1 MKATYDILENVLNS
15 SNDMVILVDKGF
27 NVIYVNTSMQNSLF
41 DYYGRYLNKGDD
53 YRSIL
58 LDEYKA
64 EFIQGF
70 QKVIEGGSFST
81 EIERKYNNALRWYAY
96 QLNPVYNKDGS
107 FYCVKIQAT
116 DITERKLAEL
126 DVIASNMK
134 LSSVLDTTSDS
145 IVFLSKDFSVLML
158 NVVAKNRIRHILGK
172 DIQVGDDFRQ
182 FIYPGGEE
190 VFVSNFNRALG
201 GEKLTYEYNFKIN
214 HESTWI
220 KSIYAPV
227 YNNDGSFFGVSVFT
241 SDIGE
246 QKKAELA
253 LKDSEEKF
261 RKIVESAAN
270 PIIIIDEGMNIQM
283 INSEVE
289 NVFGYSKSELIGA
302 SISMLIPDRFRE
314 RHGQYQQDYIKHS
327 QPIRM
332 GINRHTPA
340 RKKNGEEITIE
351 ASLNTFEINQERFV
365 LLIIQD
371 VTHRILS
378 EQKLIKT
385 NQELTLLNKIN
396 DLTLVIQ
403 DKERL
408 LNEVCRELVLTSK
421 YKLAWVCRKEDIDE
435 PEGVVKPVAAY
446 GETDYIKELKIS
458 LTDSLHSRGPT
469 ATVLRFE
476 RPVVTNN
483 VLNSDDFRP
492 WSDLAQKYGIAASL
506 VLPLRFD
513 SSTIGCINI
522 YSERV
527 DAFDRDEM
535 EMLERMARNIS
546 LTMSNITINAEKENA
561 NYQLNKRIRE
571 LKTIY
576 QVNALLQNEELDL
589 EELFH
594 KIVMVLP
601 KGFQYT
607 DICGAK
613 IQFNHLY
620 WQTPNYKSSKY
631 KLKSSFESIDNHLCH
646 IEVVYLDDAI
656 QAKDAV
662 FLREEYDLIY
672 AVKEMVKVYYN
683 KSTVARQL
691 SNSEQNLHSVFE
703 NTNVGHMLMDS
714 DFHIR
719 AFNKVFFER
728 YYRLTNVKISE
739 GDNFKDTLQ
748 TSKVNQVNR
757 AIEKSKRSKKSI
769 TYETVYMDSGEKRY
783 FNININPILTENE
796 DVSGYSMSAV
806 DITDLKKIETERQ
819 QVINNLVLRNRDLE
833 QFAYI
838 VSHNLRAPLVN
849 ILGIASLF
857 DEGSLSQDDLRI
869 SIANIKKSAIHLD
882 TVVHDLNDI
891 LNIRNTGKEKWQM
904 VELNG
909 LMEEVKNSIMDS
921 FVDISITINTNFKMV
936 NTLNAVKAYL
946 HSIFYNLISNSVKYA
961 RENVAP
967 RVDIWTE
974 KKSNTIEIHYS
985 DNGSGIDVA
994 RYKDQLF
1001 GLYKRF
1007 DTKKSGKGMG
1017 MFLVKNEVEVMGGS
1031 IEMQSELGVGTRF
1044 KMVFPIKD

>member
-15 SNDMVILVDKGF
+15 TNDKVILIDSSYK
-27 NVIYVNTSMQNSLF
+27 VIYVNDSMQKILF
-41 DYYGRYLNKGDD
+41 DHHGRYLNKGDD
-53 YRSIL
+53 YREVL
-58 LDEYKA
+58 QEEYKSTFLNA
-64 EFIQGF
+64 FANALNGE
-70 QKVIEGGSFST
+70 SFST
-81 EIERKYNNALRWYAY
+81 EVERKGNNFLRWYSY
-96 QLNPVYNKDGS
+96 HLDPIYNKDGS
-107 FYCVKIQAT
+107 FFCVKVQAT

-126 DVIASNMK
+126 NVKSSNIQLK
-134 LSSVLDTTSDS
+134 SVLNTTSDS
-145 IVFLSKDFSVLML
+145 IVFLDQNYQVLMV
-158 NVVAKNRIRHILGK
+158 NDMAKERLRTLLKKEINE
-172 DIQVGDDFRQ
+172 GDDFRN
-182 FIYPGGEE
+182 FLYPGGEQQ
-190 VFVSNFNRALG
+190 FVEDFERALK
-201 GEKLTYEYNFKIN
+201 GEKFTKQYHFKVFDQN
-214 HESTWI
+214 TWI
-220 KSIYAPV
+220 QSTISPV
-227 YNNDGSFFGVSVFT
+227 YNSDGSFFGVSIFT
-241 SDIGE
+241 SNIDE

-253 LKDSEEKF
+253 LKESEEKF

-270 PIIIIDEGMNIQM
+270 PIIIIDDKMHIQM

-289 NVFGYSKSELIGA
+289 NVFGYTKTELIGA
-302 SISMLIPDRFRE
+302 PVNMLIPDRFRE
-314 RHGQYQQDYIKHS
+314 KHGQYQQHYINHS

-340 RKKNGEEITIE
+340 KKKNGEEITIE
-351 ASLNTFEINQERFV
+351 ASLNTFEINNERFV

-396 DLTLVIQ
+396 DLTLVID
-403 DKERL
+403 DKVKL

-421 YKLAWVCRKEDIDE
+421 YKLAWACRKEDVMD
-435 PEGVVKPVAAY
+435 PDGSVKPLSAF
-446 GETDYIKELKIS
+446 GETEYLKELKIS

-483 VLNSDDFRP
+483 VQSSDDFRP

-513 SSTIGCINI
+513 QYTIGCINI

-546 LTMSNITINAEKENA
+546 LTMCNISINSEKENA

-576 QVNALLQNEELDL
+576 QVNGLLQNEELDL
-589 EELFH
+589 EELLQ
-594 KIVMVLP
+594 KIVVALP
-601 KGFQYT
+601 KGFQYS
-607 DICGAK
+607 DICGAR
-613 IQFNHLY
+613 IQFDHLN
-620 WQTPNYKSSKY
+620 WQTRNYKPSKY
-631 KLKSSFESIDNHLCH
+631 KLKSSFESIDNHFCL
-646 IEVVYLDDAI
+646 IEVVYLDESI
-656 QAKDAV
+656 KAKDAV

-683 KSTVARQL
+683 KSIVAKQL
-691 SNSEQNLHSVFE
+691 TNSESNLNSVFE
-703 NTNVGHMLMDS
+703 NTNVGHLLMDD
-714 DFHIR
+714 DFQIR
-719 AFNKVFFER
+719 AFNKVFYER
-728 YYRLTNVKISE
+728 YFNLTNVKIVV

-757 AIEKSKRSKKSI
+757 AIEMSRRSKKPI
-769 TYETVYMDSGEKRY
+769 TYETVYQENGEKKY
-783 FNININPILTENE
+783 FNISINPILI
-796 DVSGYSMSAV
+796 DDDQISGYSMSAV
-806 DITDLKKIETERQ
+806 DITDLKQIETERQ

-857 DEGSLSQDDLRI
+857 ETGPLKMEDVEI
-869 SIANIKKSAIHLD
+869 SVKNIQKSALHLD
-882 TVVHDLNDI
+882 SVIHDLNDI
-891 LNIRNTGKEKWQM
+891 LNIRNTPSEHWQSVDIAAM
-904 VELNG
+904 I
-909 LMEEVKNSIMDS
+909 EEVKISLVDGVKDS
-921 FVDISITINTNFKMV
+921 LVTINTNFKQI
-936 NTLNAVKAYL
+936 NKFNAVKAYM
-946 HSIFYNLISNSVKYA
+946 HSIFYNLISNSIKYA
-961 RENVAP
+961 RENVPP

-974 KKSNTIEIHYS
+974 KKGSFIEIYYS
-985 DNGSGIDVA
+985 DNGSGIDIR

-1007 DTKKSGKGMG
+1007 DMKKSGKGMG
-1017 MFLVKNEVEVMGGS
+1017 MFLIKSQVEVMGGV
-1031 IEMQSELGVGTRF
+1031 IEISSELGIGTRF
-1044 KMVFPIKD
+1044 KIVFPLKS